1 MPSAPATRKAGARRN
16 HSEMDREKALF
27 CHINAETHRQV
38 KDLEIAWMADRV
50 IVTGRSR
57 SYYVK
62 QLATQAV
69 FAAAPEAKLD
79 NEIVVVAS

>member
-1 MPSAPATRKAGARRN
+1 
-16 HSEMDREKALF
+16 MDREKALF
-27 CHINAETHRQV
+27 RHINAETHRQV
-38 KDLEIAWMADRV
+38 KDLEIECMADRV

-62 QLATQAV
+62 QMATQAV
-69 FAAAPEAKLD
+69 FAAAPGAKLD

>member
-1 MPSAPATRKAGARRN
+1 MPSAPAIRRAGARRN
-16 HSEMDREKALF
+16 HSEMDRENALF
-27 CHINAETHRQV
+27 HRIDAETYRQV
-38 KDLEIAWMADRV
+38 KDLEIECSDDRV
-50 IVTGRSR
+50 IVTGCSR

-69 FAAAPEAKLD
+69 FSAAPGVKLD

>member
-1 MPSAPATRKAGARRN
+1 MPSAPATRRAGARRN
-16 HSEMDREKALF
+16 PSEMDREEALF
-27 CHINAETHRQV
+27 RLIDAETHRQV
-38 KDLEIAWMADRV
+38 KDLEIECKADRV

-69 FAAAPEAKLD
+69 FAAAPGAKLD

>member
-1 MPSAPATRKAGARRN
+1 MMN
-16 HSEMDREKALF
+16 REKALF
-27 CHINAETHRQV
+27 RLIDAETHRPV
-38 KDLEIAWMADRV
+38 KDLKLECKADRV

-69 FAAAPEAKLD
+69 FAAAPVSQLASQS
-79 NEIVVVAS
+79 VFVAS